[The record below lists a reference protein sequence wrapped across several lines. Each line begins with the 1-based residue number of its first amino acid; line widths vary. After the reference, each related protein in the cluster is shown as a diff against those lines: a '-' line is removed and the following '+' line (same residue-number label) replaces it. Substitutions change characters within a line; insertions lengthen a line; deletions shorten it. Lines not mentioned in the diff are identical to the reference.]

1 MKRIAALIMLTAAF
15 ILGIAACGGG
25 AKPQPS
31 PSASHTAT
39 PSSAATTPSSAATTP
54 SSAATTPSSAAGHTA
69 QPGEPALIA
78 VPRYDYANIS
88 ASDVPDRSEMIKS
101 DPQHLQAGSV
111 HVILHDGTMIGV
123 LVLVQVKPAYAN
135 LPEFQQGLASSFAEE
150 MTGSGSKMTTET
162 IHTEKVWIAKDS
174 STVTYCWYHGGTVT
188 VVTGV
193 TGGGDSEVGA
203 FAEAYLK
210 TLHA

>member
-1 MKRIAALIMLTAAF
+1 MKRIAALIILTAAF
-15 ILGIAACGGG
+15 VLGIAACGGG

-31 PSASHTAT
+31 PSASHT
-39 PSSAATTPSSAATTP
+39 TTPSSAATTP
-54 SSAATTPSSAAGHTA
+54 NSAAGHTA

-88 ASDVPDRSEMIKS
+88 GGDAPDVSEMIKS

-111 HVILHDGTMIGV
+111 HMILHDGTMIGA
-123 LVLVQVKPAYAN
+123 LVLVQVKPVYAN

-150 MTGSGSKMTTET
+150 MTGSGAKMTTET
-162 IHTEKVWIAKDS
+162 THTEKVWIAEDS
-174 STVTYCWYHGGTVT
+174 STVTYCWYHDGTVT
-188 VVTGV
+188 VVTG
-193 TGGGDSEVGA
+193 GDESEVGA

>member
-15 ILGIAACGGG
+15 VLGIAACGGG

-39 PSSAATTPSSAATTP
+39 PRSAAATPSSAAKTP
-54 SSAATTPSSAAGHTA
+54 SSAAKTPSSAAGHTA

-88 ASDVPDRSEMIKS
+88 GSDVPEVSEMIKS

-111 HVILHDGTMIGV
+111 HVILHDGTMIGT

-135 LPEFQQGLASSFAEE
+135 LPEFQQSLGMSFAKD
-150 MTGSGSKMTTET
+150 MTGSEPKVTTET

-174 STVTYCWYHGGTVT
+174 STVTYCWYHDGT
-188 VVTGV
+188 VTGV
-193 TGGGDSEVGA
+193 TGGDESEVGA

-210 TLHA
+210 ALHA